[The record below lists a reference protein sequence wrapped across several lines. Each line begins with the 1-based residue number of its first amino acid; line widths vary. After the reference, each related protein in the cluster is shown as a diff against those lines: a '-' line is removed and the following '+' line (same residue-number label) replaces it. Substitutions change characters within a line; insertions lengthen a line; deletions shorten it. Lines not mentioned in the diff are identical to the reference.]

1 MTSRQRLDALEA
13 AHWRWMVAQA
23 APPNIRVDA
32 ILEQCIRF
40 LEMPVEQQ
48 RREYPDFT
56 DDERRE
62 MYTWLPA
69 IRRARWGRRRPFY

>member
-13 AHWRWMVAQA
+13 AHWRRMVAQA
-23 APPNIRVDA
+23 APSDITVDA
-32 ILEQCIRF
+32 ILEQCIHF

-56 DDERRE
+56 DDERRK

-69 IRRARWGRRRPFY
+69 IRRARWGHRRQRG